1 MSIRFEPLD
10 YSGLR
15 ELQHL
20 TYPAVWSVVASRFA
34 STARGVAA
42 RTSDVTAGLA
52 LAVPGPAGQFEL
64 LSVYVL
70 PLLRRVGFGGAML
83 GAIEEEFRT
92 QGFRLG
98 VHFLRIG
105 EREPGLARFFMARGW
120 SRPVVNKLVCRS
132 TLPQAFQTPWLVE
145 ARLPNRYR
153 IVDWRT
159 LSAGQRAAVLDIVGN
174 DLSNDINPFLYEQN
188 SDASTSVALVEA
200 GNGAVRGWVITHRLD
215 SRTLRWTCS
224 FLHPQL
230 QASAL
235 MCALWLEV
243 ARRQSAFPELIDFIF
258 TVPVTES
265 RMARFALRRMRPWLT
280 DLAYACT
287 IVKKVA

>member
-1 MSIRFEPLD
+1 MSIRFETLE
-10 YSGLR
+10 YSGLT
-15 ELQHL
+15 ELRHL
-20 TYPAVWSVVASRFA
+20 TYPAVWSIVTNRFT

-42 RTSDVTAGLA
+42 RTADVTAGLA
-52 LAVPGPAGQFEL
+52 LAVPGPSGQFEL

-70 PLLRRVGFGGAML
+70 PLLRGMGFGSAML
-83 GAIEEEFRT
+83 GAIEEEFST

-98 VHFLRIG
+98 VHFLRVG

-145 ARLPNRYR
+145 ARLPDRYR

-159 LSAGQRAAVLDIVGN
+159 LSADQRAAVAGYGLN
-174 DLSNDINPFLYEQN
+174 DDVNPFLYEQD
-188 SDASTSVALVEA
+188 SDAPTSLALVEA

-230 QASAL
+230 QATAL

-243 ARRQSAFPELIDFIF
+243 ARRQSAFPKLVDFIF
-258 TVPVTES
+258 TVPVAEL